1 VRARTRT
8 SRYEPDAVE
17 VALVLTR
24 LAPDRA
30 VVVGRLDWPF
40 ARPNGS
46 GHKLKGSWITPG
58 SQLGRQVGLSAP
70 AAAERVRRMAE
81 AGTEQDSH

>member
-1 VRARTRT
+1 MRARTRT

-40 ARPNGS
+40 ARPNG
-46 GHKLKGSWITPG
+46 
-58 SQLGRQVGLSAP
+58 RRMSAP
-70 AAAERVRRMAE
+70 PFIQLARHVGRHGGE
-81 AGTEQDSH
+81 ALGLGPISIDLC